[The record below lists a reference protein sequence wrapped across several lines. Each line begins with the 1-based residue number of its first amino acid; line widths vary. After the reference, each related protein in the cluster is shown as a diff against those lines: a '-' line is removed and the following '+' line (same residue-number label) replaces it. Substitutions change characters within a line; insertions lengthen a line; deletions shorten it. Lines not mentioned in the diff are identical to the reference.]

1 MDIPARSVCRATH
14 VKHGKGDG
22 VMGLGA
28 FVVKRFFGAVL
39 VVIGVTI
46 LTFFLV
52 HLAPG
57 NPIQASLGQ
66 HVGPAEVKQLSHAY
80 GLDQPLINQYVT
92 YLGGLLHGN
101 LGPSFQR
108 PDQNVNQ
115 ILGQGLPITLWL
127 GLWAT
132 IVAFVVGVPLGI
144 LAAVRH
150 NKLLSDNVNM
160 GINMV
165 LYSVPPLLL
174 IAVARLVFGILPAQH
189 NWPHLPV
196 TGWQGYTNLS
206 SLVLPVLIYASGI
219 VGLFARSMRS
229 FMLEVLHQQY
239 IRTAKAKGIAYW
251 KIVFI
256 QAGKNTLVPFASI
269 LGPTVAFLVI
279 GAFVIETIFDIPGI
293 AGITVQSTLA
303 NDYDVTLATTILLAL
318 AVVVVNALTDIFY
331 ALVDPRVRL

>member
-1 MDIPARSVCRATH
+1 
-14 VKHGKGDG
+14 
-22 VMGLGA
+22 MGLGA
-28 FVVKRFFGAVL
+28 FILKRFVGAVL

-57 NPIQASLGQ
+57 NPIRLALGQ
-66 HVGPAEVKQLSHAY
+66 HASPQEVAQLSHAY
-80 GLDQPLINQYVT
+80 GLDQPVINQYFN
-92 YLGGLLHGN
+92 YMGGLLHGN
-101 LGPSFQR
+101 LGPSFEQ
-108 PDQNVNQ
+108 QSETVNQ

-127 GLWAT
+127 GLWAVV
-132 IVAFVVGVPLGI
+132 VALVIGVPLGI
-144 LAAVRH
+144 IAAVRH
-150 NKLLSDNVNM
+150 NKLISDNVNM
-160 GINMV
+160 GVNMI

-174 IAVARLVFGILPAQH
+174 IAVARLVLGIYPSQH
-189 NWPHLPV
+189 NLPHLPV
-196 TGWQGYTNLS
+196 TGWQGFTSISYLT
-206 SLVLPVLIYASGI
+206 LPVLIYASGI

-229 FMLEVLHQQY
+229 FMLEVLNQQY
-239 IRTAKAKGIAYW
+239 IRTARAKGIAYW

-256 QAGKNTLVPFASI
+256 QAGKNTMVPFASI

-303 NDYDVTLATTILLAL
+303 NDYNVTLATTILLAL

-331 ALVDPRVRL
+331 SIVDPRVRL

>member
-1 MDIPARSVCRATH
+1 
-14 VKHGKGDG
+14 
-22 VMGLGA
+22 MGLGA
-28 FVVKRFFGAVL
+28 FVIKRFVGAVL
-39 VVIGVTI
+39 VVIGVTV

-66 HVGPAEVKQLSHAY
+66 HAAPTEVKQLSHTY
-80 GLDQPLINQYVT
+80 GLDQPILAQYFNYVN
-92 YLGGLLHGN
+92 GLLHGN
-101 LGPSFQR
+101 LGPSFQH

-132 IVAFVVGVPLGI
+132 IVALVVGVPLGI

-150 NKLLSDNVNM
+150 NKLISDNVNM
-160 GINMV
+160 GVNMI

-174 IAVARLVFGILPAQH
+174 ISVTRLAFGVYPSQH
-189 NWPHLPV
+189 NLPHLPV
-196 TGWQGYTNLS
+196 TGWQGFTSLS
-206 SLVLPVLIYASGI
+206 YLVLPVLIYASGI

-229 FMLEVLHQQY
+229 FMLEVLSQQY
-239 IRTAKAKGIAYW
+239 IRTARAKGIAYW
-251 KIVFI
+251 KIVFV
-256 QAGKNTLVPFASI
+256 QAGRNTLVPFASI

-318 AVVVVNALTDIFY
+318 AVVVVNALTDVFY